1 MHIVYLSK
9 VRVKKLTYPLPY
21 VSANTGYFVMRAR
34 QIVLGTC
41 RKAKGL
47 GTKRRLVEEEES
59 FMYIPLL
66 ETLQTLL
73 KDDTV
78 LTEVKYTC
86 A

>member
-1 MHIVYLSK
+1 MYK
-9 VRVKKLTYPLPY
+9 V
-21 VSANTGYFVMRAR
+21 
-34 QIVLGTC
+34 VLGTC